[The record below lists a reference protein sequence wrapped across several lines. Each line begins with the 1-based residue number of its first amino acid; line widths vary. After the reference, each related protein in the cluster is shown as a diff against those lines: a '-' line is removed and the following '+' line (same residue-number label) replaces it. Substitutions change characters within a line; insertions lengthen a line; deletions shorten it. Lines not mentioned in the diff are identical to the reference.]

1 MPSLTSLEKA
11 AESFGFDASWKGGEL
26 GVRVPGVAGF
36 RIIAPQGKPAART
49 WFGLMPEWALRLE
62 IFVVRLPAGLL
73 LAYSWPRV
81 PWLLVGLIAVL
92 SAVFGVTLWR
102 AQRAKERLFTR
113 ATELETGIGGLRS

>member
-11 AESFGFDASWKGGEL
+11 AESFGFDASWKGAEL
-26 GVRVPGVAGF
+26 RVRVPGVAGF

-62 IFVVRLPAGLL
+62 IVVFGLVAGLL
-73 LAYSWPRV
+73 LGYARPPV
-81 PWLLVGLIAVL
+81 PWHLIGLIAVL
-92 SAVFGVTLWR
+92 SIGLGVTLWR

-113 ATELETGIGGLRS
+113 ATELETGIGGLRT